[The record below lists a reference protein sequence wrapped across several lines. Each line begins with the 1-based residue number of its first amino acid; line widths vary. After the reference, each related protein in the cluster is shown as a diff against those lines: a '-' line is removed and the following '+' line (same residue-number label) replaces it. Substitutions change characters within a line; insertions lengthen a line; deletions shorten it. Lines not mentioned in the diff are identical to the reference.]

1 MVENKS
7 LLILFRS
14 ESTFFAGSGAEIIR
28 RNSLWS
34 LMVKFPWGMVVIT
47 QAALSHFEYQLGWYR
62 GLLPSPLSRGR
73 SFFYLIIK
81 IHQEDLILEQQLSQI
96 KSEAMAAIKAAENLT
111 VLNEQRVKY
120 LGKKGSLTA
129 ILRGMG
135 KLPAEDRPRIGQL
148 VNDVRKELETV
159 LDEQQSALKKAELAN
174 RLASEKIDVTLSGRR
189 QEIGHLHPLT
199 LTLNKLKTIFKS
211 MGYSIAEGP
220 QIETDYF
227 NFEALNLPKDHPA
240 RDMQDSFYITEDI
253 LMRTQTSPVQART
266 MQSHEP
272 NSPIRIIA
280 PGRVYRRDDYD
291 ATHSPMF
298 TQVEGLCID
307 KDIRFSDLKGTL
319 TTAMRQVFGKDLEL
333 RFRPSFFPFTE
344 PSAEVD
350 ISCVM
355 CHGKGCRV
363 CKGTGWLEVLGAGM
377 VHPHVLEMSGYDPK
391 QVSGFAFGMGVERI
405 AMLSYGIEDL
415 RLFFDND
422 LRFLKQF

>member
-1 MVENKS
+1 M
-7 LLILFRS
+7 
-14 ESTFFAGSGAEIIR
+14 
-28 RNSLWS
+28 
-34 LMVKFPWGMVVIT
+34 
-47 QAALSHFEYQLGWYR
+47 
-62 GLLPSPLSRGR
+62 
-73 SFFYLIIK
+73 
-81 IHQEDLILEQQLSQI
+81 EQQLTQI
-96 KSEAMAAIKAAENLT
+96 KEDALTAIKAAGDLNE
-111 VLNEQRVKY
+111 LNEQRVKY

-135 KLPAEDRPRIGQL
+135 KVSPEDRPRIGQL
-148 VNDVRKELETV
+148 VNDVRSELEAS
-159 LDEQQSALKKAELAN
+159 LENRQSALKADELSN
-174 RLASEKIDVTLSGRR
+174 RLATEKIDVTLPGRR
-189 QEIGHLHPLT
+189 HEIGHLHPLT
-199 LTLNKLKTIFKS
+199 LTLNKLKCIFRN

-266 MQSHEP
+266 MQAHEP

-280 PGRVYRRDDYD
+280 PGRVFRRDDYD

-307 KDIRFSDLKGTL
+307 KNISFSDLKGTL
-319 TTAMRQVFGKDLEL
+319 TTAMRQLFSDDLDL

-350 ISCVM
+350 ITCVM

-363 CKGTGWLEVLGAGM
+363 CKGTGWLEILGSGM
-377 VHPHVLEMSGYDPK
+377 VHPHVLEMSGYDPHK
-391 QVSGFAFGMGVERI
+391 VSGFAFGLGVERI

-422 LRFLKQF
+422 ARFLKQF

>member
-1 MVENKS
+1 M
-7 LLILFRS
+7 
-14 ESTFFAGSGAEIIR
+14 
-28 RNSLWS
+28 
-34 LMVKFPWGMVVIT
+34 
-47 QAALSHFEYQLGWYR
+47 
-62 GLLPSPLSRGR
+62 
-73 SFFYLIIK
+73 
-81 IHQEDLILEQQLSQI
+81 EQQLSQI
-96 KSEAMAAIKAAENLT
+96 KQDAIAAIKAATNLSE
-111 VLNEQRVKY
+111 LSEQRVKY

-135 KLPAEDRPRIGQL
+135 KLAPEDRPRVGQL
-148 VNDVRKELETV
+148 VNDVRKELETS
-159 LDEQQSALKKAELAN
+159 LEDKQAALKANELAN
-174 RLASEKIDVTLSGRR
+174 RLSTEKIDVTLPGRHH
-189 QEIGHLHPLT
+189 EIGHLHPLT
-199 LTLNKLKTIFKS
+199 LTLNKIKGIFKS

-266 MQSHEP
+266 MQAHDP

-280 PGRVYRRDDYD
+280 PGRVFRRDDYD

-307 KDIRFSDLKGTL
+307 KDISFSDLKGTL
-319 TTAMRQVFGKDLEL
+319 TSAMRQLFSDDLEL

-350 ISCVM
+350 ITCVM

-363 CKGTGWLEVLGAGM
+363 CKGTGWLEILGSGM

-391 QVSGFAFGMGVERI
+391 KVSGFAFGLGVERI

-422 LRFLKQF
+422 IRFLKQF